1 MRGELV
7 ASREGS
13 TVCSGGGISSQQYPS
28 THHGALPGGSGMH
41 ATAMHALSALRLPW
55 KVHDL
60 FPCARTHAQACAL
73 RSLQLPYD
81 HRRTSR
87 SICQAA
93 AGAVVALDS
102 AYRCTAAQ
110 LLLYALQL
118 PILRPPPIA
127 RLPAQP
133 TSCQPS
139 HRVRLNLPT
148 DGCCAG
154 HINHSSC

>member
-1 MRGELV
+1 V

-13 TVCSGGGISSQQYPS
+13 TVCSGGGINSQQYPS